1 MKIRFTVFILAL
13 FFLPKPSYCQAGDK
27 KLILSDSSNSIEFTP
42 LNTSL
47 SGAVIEPVNNING
60 KGINT
65 FFYLRDTAYWS
76 FYTNALNRLLI
87 KGDGSIVATGP
98 LLINN
103 AVHDGKSSLRV
114 NGRATF
120 DTAVFIQAS
129 SLADNNSFISL
140 ERNIKGLSEPDDSIS
155 PYATTPIAWAEG
167 KDIPVFRI
175 RHPNTVSYQQNINT
189 SLQRDFK
196 IYPYEYGMNIEYN
209 GIVECWVGE
218 WSIHRGLSY
227 YDAEG
232 KGTGWGAVLWVG
244 DDHDLG
250 GIRATARNNEL
261 LSGNIAYGEL
271 SVEKF
276 TTESNGDFRFRLPSQ
291 QNQFQFVYGPRGSTN
306 IVAKISDKGFFIPIV
321 SSVGILPTP
330 EKTQILFDSTASQ
343 FKGYDGTQWVVLQE
357 NIKTGNTV
365 LSSDGTS
372 TTYSIAHNLQAVPSY
387 FNVIATSPDAGNI
400 SFVTANANSIVI
412 HYTAPPDAGINNL
425 SWNWQLKN

>member
-1 MKIRFTVFILAL
+1 MRLLFFITAAL
-13 FFLPKPSYCQAGDK
+13 FFWESSYPQAGNK
-27 KLILSDSSNSIEFTP
+27 KVVLSDSSNSIEFTP
-42 LNTSL
+42 YSTNLN
-47 SGAVIEPVNNING
+47 GALIEPVNSIDS

-65 FFYLRDTAYWS
+65 IFYLRDTSYWS
-76 FYTNALNRLLI
+76 FYTNAQSRLLI
-87 KGDGSIVATGP
+87 KGDGSIVAAGP

-103 AVHDGKSSLRV
+103 AVNDGKSSLRV

-129 SLADNNSFISL
+129 SLSDNNSFISL
-140 ERNIKGLSEPDDSIS
+140 ERNIKGLSEPDDGIS
-155 PYATTPIAWAEG
+155 PYATTPIGWADG
-167 KDIPVFRI
+167 KNIPVFRI
-175 RHPNTVSYQQNINT
+175 RHPNTVSFQQNINT

-196 IYPYEYGMNIEYN
+196 IYPYQYGMNIDYN

-218 WSIHRGLSY
+218 WSIHRGLGY
-227 YDAEG
+227 YDTEG
-232 KGTGWGAVLWVG
+232 KGNGWGGVLWVG

-261 LSGNIAYGEL
+261 LNGNIAYGEL

-276 TTESNGDFRFRLPSQ
+276 STEANGDFRFRLPSE

-306 IVAKISDKGFFIPIV
+306 IVAKISDKGFFIPVV

-330 EKTQILFDSTASQ
+330 EKTQILFDSTAGQ

-357 NIKTGNTV
+357 NLKAGNTT

-372 TTYSIAHNLQAVPSY
+372 TTYSIAHNLQSVPSY

-400 SFVTANANSIVI
+400 GFVTANANSIVI
-412 HYTAPPDAGINNL
+412 HYTAPPASGTKNL
-425 SWNWQLKN
+425 SWNWQYKK